1 MRKIRSLMD
10 FYKQIDVKN
19 TVNNNKKIK
28 KIFKNEMFFNF
39 FGLLYIDT
47 K

>member
-19 TVNNNKKIK
+19 TANNNKKIK
-28 KIFKNEMFFNF
+28 KMRCFKKFLDFYIQIRNE
-39 FGLLYIDT
+39 
-47 K
+47 

>member
-28 KIFKNEMFFNF
+28 KNFKNEMFFNF